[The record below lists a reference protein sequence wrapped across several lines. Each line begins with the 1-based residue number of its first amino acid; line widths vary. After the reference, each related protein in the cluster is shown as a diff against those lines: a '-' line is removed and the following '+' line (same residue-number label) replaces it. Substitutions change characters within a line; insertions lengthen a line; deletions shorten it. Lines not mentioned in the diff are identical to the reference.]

1 MLGVFT
7 LHGDFDLGDV
17 AGSSISHQS
26 DVLELF
32 GCDAAVAILISRSVS
47 SASDPQEDFVRIR
60 VVWPSSNNA
69 DIEDN
74 AVGALEDIFVVEV
87 VFAYGKRGATILKC
101 VVDLPSLSILG
112 VYKDALIVI
121 DNPVDL
127 ELVLVVA
134 NIRGG

>member
-1 MLGVFT
+1 MT
-7 LHGDFDLGDV
+7 IHGDFDIGDV
-17 AGSSISHQS
+17 AGSSISLQP

-74 AVGALEDIFVVEV
+74 AVGALEDGIVLEV

-101 VVDLPSLSILG
+101 VADLTSLSILG
-112 VYKDALIVI
+112 VCKNALIVI
-121 DNPVDL
+121 DTPVDL

-134 NIRGG
+134 NIRDG